1 LVETIFGTSL
11 IRAAGFLKVTER
23 GNAMSED
30 VIRMPKR
37 FDYASG
43 FEFNAALSVAMDKYQ
58 EIKLDCARLEYID
71 SAGIGLL
78 VMANKKAQSADVKL
92 VIINLHS
99 TPKEI
104 LQLANLQKL
113 IEIRG

>member
-1 LVETIFGTSL
+1 MNT
-11 IRAAGFLKVTER
+11 
-23 GNAMSED
+23 D

-37 FDYASG
+37 FDYSSG
-43 FEFNAALSVAMDKYQ
+43 FEFNNALSVAIDKFQ
-58 EIKLDCARLEYID
+58 EVKLDCNGLEYID

-78 VMANKKAQSADVKL
+78 VMANKKAQSQNSKL

>member
-1 LVETIFGTSL
+1 MKS
-11 IRAAGFLKVTER
+11 
-23 GNAMSED
+23 D

-37 FDYASG
+37 FEYSSG
-43 FEFNAALSVAMDKYQ
+43 SEFNAALSVAMDQ
-58 EIKLDCARLEYID
+58 HREVMLDCAGLEYID

-78 VMANKKAQSADVKL
+78 VMANKKAQAKHAKL

-99 TPKEI
+99 APKEI